1 MYFRAFEYSDL
12 SLINKIRNDNYAYEH
27 TGGNKYYI
35 SSEYDKKWIE
45 DKIFKNQNQIYLAIC
60 LIETDELIGYFGINK
75 IDYRN
80 RKAQWAGINVDKKF
94 SNKGYATQAG
104 KLMLKYVFEEIGL
117 YRFYGYWLESNSPS
131 VRMAEKLGFIS
142 EGVIRGFV
150 FKGNKFRNAIL
161 MSILKEEFD
170 LKHNRK
176 Q

>member
-1 MYFRAFEYSDL
+1 
-12 SLINKIRNDNYAYEH
+12 
-27 TGGNKYYI
+27 
-35 SSEYDKKWIE
+35 
-45 DKIFKNQNQIYLAIC
+45 
-60 LIETDELIGYFGINK
+60 
-75 IDYRN
+75 
-80 RKAQWAGINVDKKF
+80 
-94 SNKGYATQAG
+94 
-104 KLMLKYVFEEIGL
+104 MLKYVFEEIGL